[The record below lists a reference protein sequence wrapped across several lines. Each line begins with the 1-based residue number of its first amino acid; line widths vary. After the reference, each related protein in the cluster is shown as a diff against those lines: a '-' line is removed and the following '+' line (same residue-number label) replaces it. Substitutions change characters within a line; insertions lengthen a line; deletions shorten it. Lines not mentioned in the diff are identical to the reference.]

1 MPKGNPRGN
10 PDKLKEAAEAKK
22 EEALEKTEKAIVELT
37 KAGEPISFPTVAKVA
52 GVSVSYLYKYDEI
65 KERIA
70 YLREQQKR
78 TIRKS
83 SILHTQPA
91 SDKSKAVIIHTLKEE
106 NKKLRAEIEGLRRH
120 IEVIQGRAYELERV
134 GEENTRLKRQ
144 LEDIRRELEEC
155 RSRHPAA
162 PPTDNPKVTPI
173 DKGKA
178 RGIIDRIKDELDGL
192 GIEVNSTLTRIIK
205 AADEQTV
212 LDAIAALEEEMK
224 TNEVGNPGGFLFRAI
239 KERWVKSDPP
249 QQLPQRQPEIYT
261 ASPEPEEDLVPLDQ
275 LKQLFGGTDE

>member
-37 KAGEPISFPTVAKVA
+37 KAGQSISFPTVAKA
-52 GVSVSYLYKYDEI
+52 ADVSVSYLYKYDEI

-70 YLREQQKR
+70 HLREQQKR
-78 TIRKS
+78 TTRKS

-155 RSRHPAA
+155 RSRHPAE

-173 DKGKA
+173 DRRKT
-178 RGIIDRIKDELDGL
+178 RGITDPIKDELDRL
-192 GIEVNSTLTRIIK
+192 GIKLNSTLTRIIK

-249 QQLPQRQPEIYT
+249 QPLPQRQPEIYT
-261 ASPEPEEDLVPLDQ
+261 APPEPDEELVPPDQ
-275 LKQLFGGTDE
+275 LKKLFGGTDE